1 MRAKPGARA
10 ASRLHTISEGAHAA
24 ELVKSGIERAGK
36 VIRNVAK
43 SGAWHRYPAALPS
56 EAYEEGA
63 KSWKGFVGKMRAK
76 GKIRGAADKF
86 ADRI

>member
-36 VIRNVAK
+36 VIRSVAK
-43 SGAWHRYPAALPS
+43 SGAWHRYPGALPG

-63 KSWKGFVGKMRAK
+63 RSWKGFVGKMRAK
-76 GKIRGAADKF
+76 GRLRGAANKI
-86 ADRI
+86 ADRM